1 MHSFIHFIA
10 DHIYQKGQTL
20 VFIKM
25 ETSEADI
32 RRETSAWFHENSR
45 PNWMHRQI
53 ISTLKCGPVPKHIA
67 IIMDGNRRFAKNNHI
82 ERQQGHMKGFD
93 KLSEVSILYI
103 RYFELTF
110 YLWIMF
116 FVNIQHSFET
126 DAYR

>member
-10 DHIYQKGQTL
+10 DHI
-20 VFIKM
+20 IKM

-103 RYFELTF
+103 GLRYFELTF

-116 FVNIQHSFET
+116 YVNIQHKF
-126 DAYR
+126 